1 MSPHTKI
8 VIIGAGVAGLS
19 AGIYAQMNG
28 FETTIFEMHSLPG
41 GLCTSWRRRGYTFDG
56 AVRYLAGVNP
66 QTKGYQL
73 WEELGILKDT
83 PIHFYDEFVAIEG
96 RDGRTLHLYTD
107 VNHLE
112 KHLLEL
118 SPQDQRTIEEFI
130 EGIRDFTRMELPV
143 DLTAEDM
150 VELAEMGKEML
161 PVLMPTL
168 RWRTKTLSEY
178 AEKFEDPLLRE
189 GLQHFFQFAPP
200 DFPMMLCLS
209 TLAMMNDHEAGYPMG
224 GSLPIA
230 KGLAS
235 HFEDLGGKIHYR
247 SRVKEV
253 LVEKDRAVGVK
264 LEDGREERADIVI
277 SASDGRAT
285 IFDLLGG
292 RYLDQKIRHYYDDGM
307 VPCKSI
313 LQVSLG
319 VAMDFSDQPP
329 MINIPLDQ
337 PVWLGN
343 IRHDRMVLKHYCFD
357 PQAAPTGKSSL
368 SLWFEAD
375 PDYWQWLYS
384 DKDRYDWH
392 KQEVAEIVIDA
403 LEKRFPGL
411 RDAVEVVDVA
421 TPVTYQR
428 YTGNWRGAFAG
439 WALTTRKMSMM
450 MGKGMDK
457 TLPGLEHFYMIGQWV
472 EPAGNV
478 ELSCASGRD
487 VIKDICHDGNEPFI
501 PEEKEF
507 TE

>member
-1 MSPHTKI
+1 MAVHNKI

-28 FETTIFEMHSLPG
+28 FDTTIYEMHSLPG

-66 QTKGYQL
+66 KTKGYQL

-83 PIHFYDEFVAIEG
+83 PIHFYEEFVAIEG

-107 VNHLE
+107 VDRLE
-112 KHLLEL
+112 KHLLVL
-118 SPQDQRTIEEFI
+118 APQDKRTIAEFV

-150 VELAEMGKEML
+150 VELAEMGKDML

-168 RWRTKTLSEY
+168 RWRAKTLMEY
-178 AEKFEDPLLRE
+178 ADKFSDPLLRE
-189 GLQHFFQFAPP
+189 GLQHFFQFAPT

-209 TLAMMNDHEAGYPMG
+209 TLAMMNDQEAGYPMG
-224 GSLPIA
+224 GSLPLA

-235 HFEDLGGKIHYR
+235 RFEDLGGRIVYR
-247 SRVKEV
+247 TRVKDV
-253 LVEKDRAVGVK
+253 LVENDRAVGVV
-264 LEDGREERADIVI
+264 LADGRVDRADIVI

-285 IFDLLGG
+285 IFELLGG
-292 RYLDQKIRHYYDDGM
+292 KYLDEKIRHTYNDGM
-307 VPCKSI
+307 IPCKSI

-319 VAMDFSDQPP
+319 VAMDFSDLPP

-357 PQAAPTGKSSL
+357 PQMAPKGKSSL

-375 PDYWQWLYS
+375 PDYWQWLYT
-384 DKDRYDWH
+384 DDDRYEDH
-392 KQEVAEIVIDA
+392 KEEVAEIVIDA

-439 WALTTRKMSMM
+439 WAFTTRKMTMM

-457 TLPGLEHFYMIGQWV
+457 TLPRLDNFYMIGQWV
-472 EPAGNV
+472 EPGGNV

-487 VIKDICHDGNEPFI
+487 VIKDICHDMDEMFI

-507 TE
+507 NK